1 MSPTQSAESNVVIH
15 NGHAFICFDTYEHR
29 SDKVLLMTHS
39 EIPVSITQ
47 EQTGDPYGLET
58 PGSWPDE
65 SALKLDC
72 ASIDKVVQSVTGFLG
87 DTVDYETKQF
97 AAFRQQHSRVSLN
110 HSGGLVSLRM
120 AGNGE
125 IPGEALR
132 LGGEATDEQSFQ
144 ANLREWLASEVDPAS
159 QLEIHLRRN
168 YAWDDDESWTPKARV
183 PGHWN
188 IHLSNRYNRFYSS
201 WSKDQ
206 APDAVVTVSITPSA
220 EGTAGAEKLQS
231 WRLARLMTQVGVV
244 VENQQRAIRLLE
256 EASEAHVDGQE
267 SDGGDGPALS
277 GSDTWSDLGDKG
289 ETVEL
294 DLEEPHGQDN

>member
-1 MSPTQSAESNVVIH
+1 
-15 NGHAFICFDTYEHR
+15 
-29 SDKVLLMTHS
+29 
-39 EIPVSITQ
+39 
-47 EQTGDPYGLET
+47 
-58 PGSWPDE
+58 
-65 SALKLDC
+65 
-72 ASIDKVVQSVTGFLG
+72 
-87 DTVDYETKQF
+87 
-97 AAFRQQHSRVSLN
+97 
-110 HSGGLVSLRM
+110 M

-132 LGGEATDEQSFQ
+132 LGGEATDEQSIQ